1 MLTNYSRANYFERV
15 APLPRSSLY
24 IYIIKLHGNIFPLP
38 FPLPSLKIS
47 FTFLLHFSFHFEFL
61 LSSFSHWWTYTPYE
75 KYVTNIYR
83 VSLVI
88 LFLNPNHFSFFF
100 SVFQRTKKIW
110 IIRCFLYPLIEQ
122 VRRIFQEIFRIF
134 PFSSRLA
141 VSRENFSGLANYER
155 SVETSKRSNNLIF
168 DFSIH
173 TFSLTE
179 MVRRFP

>member
-15 APLPRSSLY
+15 APLPRSSLS
-24 IYIIKLHGNIFPLP
+24 IYISSSFTATFFPLP

-83 VSLVI
+83 VPLVI

-100 SVFQRTKKIW
+100 SVFQRTRK

-168 DFSIH
+168 DFSIY

>member
-1 MLTNYSRANYFERV
+1 M
-15 APLPRSSLY
+15 
-24 IYIIKLHGNIFPLP
+24 
-38 FPLPSLKIS
+38 
-47 FTFLLHFSFHFEFL
+47 
-61 LSSFSHWWTYTPYE
+61 
-75 KYVTNIYR
+75 
-83 VSLVI
+83 I

-100 SVFQRTKKIW
+100 SVFQRTRK

-179 MVRRFP
+179 MVPMVTDFLKFWEKNVIPYYYVQNTQFDEAERASITFSLFLIRNSIIKKWKQAARQIFPTNKLQITFS

>member
-24 IYIIKLHGNIFPLP
+24 IYISSSFTATFFPLP
-38 FPLPSLKIS
+38 FLLPSLKIS

-61 LSSFSHWWTYTPYE
+61 LSSFSHWWAYTPYE

-83 VSLVI
+83 VPLVI
-88 LFLNPNHFSFFF
+88 LFLNPNHFSFSF
-100 SVFQRTKKIW
+100 SVFQRTRK

>member
-1 MLTNYSRANYFERV
+1 MSGLLRSHD
-15 APLPRSSLY
+15 PLSLY
-24 IYIIKLHGNIFPLP
+24 IYIIKLHGNIFPPP
-38 FPLPSLKIS
+38 FSTSIS
-47 FTFLLHFSFHFEFL
+47 KNLLHLLTSLFL
-61 LSSFSHWWTYTPYE
+61 PLRISPLELFALMKIYTPYE

-83 VSLVI
+83 VPLVI

-100 SVFQRTKKIW
+100 SVFQRTRK
-110 IIRCFLYPLIEQ
+110 IIRCFLYTLIEQ

-173 TFSLTE
+173 TE